1 MPLPEFL
8 DFVGDTGVGAGL
20 SSDGLLARHRRRGH
34 RPRDR
39 AGARYQPADH
49 PAHVPAVGEDPGIAI
64 DSADVAGVEVTTITL
79 PLDQLAAESGLPL
92 TIGNDID
99 VALTNDMLLVGL
111 GDYVENAILA
121 DQADSLGASEG
132 YIDALAGDV
141 ANAGVTYVNVSSLL
155 AALDPMLAMMAPEW
169 EMIAPYAAGVDRM
182 IVVPTADE
190 EVTRAR
196 LSVIV
201 GQ

>member
-1 MPLPEFL
+1 
-8 DFVGDTGVGAGL
+8 
-20 SSDGLLARHRRRGH
+20 
-34 RPRDR
+34 
-39 AGARYQPADH
+39 
-49 PAHVPAVGEDPGIAI
+49 
-64 DSADVAGVEVTTITL
+64 
-79 PLDQLAAESGLPL
+79 
-92 TIGNDID
+92 
-99 VALTNDMLLVGL
+99 MLLVGL
-111 GDYVENAILA
+111 GDYVENAIIA

-132 YIDALAGDV
+132 YIDALAGDT

-190 EVTRAR
+190 EVARAR